1 MQVSSLAGEAL
12 SFFERAHRESG
23 PDYIRTR
30 DEPEWVHGLVRQAH
44 GDMLPDD
51 WRYEAIRDAL
61 SAIEGSG
68 AESIDNLDDVD
79 HEYADGK
86 VDIYTG
92 DRIAWLASH
101 GVRADYCDEAQDE
114 GVASESAGVVELIG
128 AGQYMEAR
136 EVFASVVR
144 SLRDRLEEL
153 DEDEDEVDEDRA

>member
-1 MQVSSLAGEAL
+1 MQVSALAGEAL

-30 DEPEWVHGLVRQAH
+30 DEPEWVHELVRRAH
-44 GDMLPDD
+44 GNMFPDD

-61 SAIEGSG
+61 SAIEDSG
-68 AESIDNLDDVD
+68 AESIDDLDDVD

-101 GVRADYCDEAQDE
+101 GLRADYCDEARSE
-114 GVASESAGVVELIG
+114 GIASESASVVELIG
-128 AGQYMEAR
+128 AGQYMEAQ
-136 EVFASVVR
+136 EVFSSVVQ

-153 DEDEDEVDEDRA
+153 DEDEDEAESA